1 MFAAVGSPASQR
13 TTSKSLSILRTLRL
27 VGLLAAAASSAAA
40 ADPLLPAVAP
50 HSVARQHAR
59 QLAEGAE
66 PVDLLSQ
73 ARAEWQQQPSLWSA
87 ARLLVAL
94 DEPSLRK
101 QHLDEVVSA
110 ADRLIA
116 KVKAADMRLE
126 ERTAWLA
133 DSLYRK
139 GRALGYMELPD
150 VLQVRRIENPQQHNA
165 RFEATFAELDALV
178 DTTQPE
184 FILLRI
190 RRERRRGKYDEAL
203 RLLEIYRDTAAD
215 PLWYDKKHRAITRE
229 AASAAN

>member
-1 MFAAVGSPASQR
+1 MFATVGSSASRR
-13 TTSKSLSILRTLRL
+13 TILRPPAGLRAIWL
-27 VGLLAAAASSAAA
+27 AGLLAAAASSAA
-40 ADPLLPAVAP
+40 DPLPAAVAP
-50 HSVARQHAR
+50 QAIARQHAR
-59 QLAEGAE
+59 ELAEGAE
-66 PVDLLSQ
+66 PAELLSR
-73 ARAEWQQQPSLWSA
+73 ARAEWQQQPSLRSA

-110 ADRLIA
+110 ADRVIA
-116 KVKAADMRLE
+116 KVKAAAMPAE

-150 VLQVRRIENPQQHNA
+150 VLQDRQIENPQQHSA

-184 FILLRI
+184 YILLRI
-190 RRERRRGKYDEAL
+190 RRERRRGNYDEAL
-203 RLLEIYRDTAAD
+203 RLLEIYRETAAD
-215 PLWYDKKHRAITRE
+215 PRWYETKHHDITRE
-229 AASAAN
+229 AASAAD